1 MQEGHT
7 LLLPQG
13 GDLLQVTEESFCSGT
28 IFFRSADTLVHVNG
42 FLLRELGVQYLDSA
56 PWACN
61 HASLSSS
68 DEAVL
73 MARMADY
80 SLILGTN
87 RDVIIFHKFGLFYYT

>member
-1 MQEGHT
+1 MQS
-7 LLLPQG
+7 G
-13 GDLLQVTEESFCSGT
+13 GAHSPPSPRRWSSSGNRGVFCNGT
-28 IFFRSADTLVHVNG
+28 ILFRSADTLVHVNG

-80 SLILGTN
+80 SLILGTD
-87 RDVIIFHKFGLFYYT
+87 RDVIIFHKFGLFY